1 MPPRNVASQR
11 LAAPAEPEEP
21 RANLCLGLRLF
32 TLWESKSP
40 VRSVKMWKHVETPG
54 DIWANI
60 NEGFDKKIIDLNGGS
75 SIEPRLITREIPVWN
90 RNMLSL
96 HPPNHCLYI

>member
-32 TLWESKSP
+32 TLW
-40 VRSVKMWKHVETPG
+40 KHVETPG

-60 NEGFDKKIIDLNGGS
+60 NAGFDKKIIDLNGGS